1 MSINISQYLQYVNI
15 KKFQVQNVTTVN
27 YILKMKDELQNYL
40 KKKFPLLYPQ
50 NFSFDCDDGWFR
62 LLLWLSRYLDMYITQ
77 QNEMAKTNP
86 QYYQSVKQI
95 VARQIKQKFGTLRFY
110 CDGGDEHTK
119 SIIEYTTFISGYIC
133 EQTGNTNDVGY
144 NNKGYI
150 QVLHKDLARNK
161 NDFNFVDDEEL
172 RTILK
177 TYDQKTNAQ

>member
-1 MSINISQYLQYVNI
+1 
-15 KKFQVQNVTTVN
+15 
-27 YILKMKDELQNYL
+27 MKVELQSYL
-40 KKKFPLLYPQ
+40 KKKFPELYPIDL
-50 NFSFDCDDGWFR
+50 SFDCDDGWFR
-62 LLLWLSRYLDMYITQ
+62 VLLWLSRYIEMYITQ

-86 QYYQSVKQI
+86 QYYQPVKQV

-110 CDGGDEHTK
+110 YEGGNEHIETV
-119 SIIEYTTFISGYIC
+119 IEYTTFISGYIC
-133 EQTGNTNDVGY
+133 EETGNMNDVGY

-177 TYDQKTNAQ
+177 TYDQKINAQQ

>member
-1 MSINISQYLQYVNI
+1 
-15 KKFQVQNVTTVN
+15 
-27 YILKMKDELQNYL
+27 MKVELQSYL
-40 KKKFPLLYPQ
+40 KKKFPELYPIDL
-50 NFSFDCDDGWFR
+50 SFDCDDGWFR
-62 LLLWLSRYLDMYITQ
+62 VLLWLSRYIEMYITQ

-86 QYYQSVKQI
+86 QYYQPVKQV

-110 CDGGDEHTK
+110 YEGGNEHTET
-119 SIIEYTTFISGYIC
+119 IIKYTEFISGYIC
-133 EQTGNTNDVGY
+133 EDTGSTNDVGY

-177 TYDQKTNAQ
+177 TYDQKINAQQ

>member
-1 MSINISQYLQYVNI
+1 
-15 KKFQVQNVTTVN
+15 
-27 YILKMKDELQNYL
+27 
-40 KKKFPLLYPQ
+40 
-50 NFSFDCDDGWFR
+50 
-62 LLLWLSRYLDMYITQ
+62 MYITQ
-77 QNEMAKTNP
+77 QNEMAKSHP
-86 QYYQSVKQI
+86 QNYLPVKQI

-110 CDGGDEHTK
+110 YEGGNQHTE

-133 EQTGNTNDVGY
+133 EQTGTTMDVGY
-144 NNKGYI
+144 NHNGFV